1 MKEHVVPIQLLAR
14 ISDVT
19 SKEFQRHA
27 IFTITANS
35 LDPQRVFNALR
46 TDIKKL
52 GDDAAYKLAWF
63 RCDNFITVLMSGT
76 PAATAY
82 VFAFIAKGSQ
92 RKLFDGGAVIYEGT
106 STHKLK
112 LEADKLLKLYA
123 APSIKHSFGG
133 SN

>member
-1 MKEHVVPIQLLAR
+1 MRKQVVPIQLLAR

-27 IFTITANS
+27 IFTITAKS

-52 GDDAAYKLAWF
+52 GDDASYKLAWF

-82 VFAFIAKGSQ
+82 VFAFIAKGNQ
-92 RKLFDGGAVIYEGT
+92 RKLFDGGAVIYEGIGT
-106 STHKLK
+106 QKLK

>member
-1 MKEHVVPIQLLAR
+1 MTQTAIPIQLATR
-14 ISDVT
+14 IADVT
-19 SKEFQRHA
+19 NKELQRHA

-52 GDDAAYKLAWF
+52 GDDAAYRLAWF

-82 VFAFIAKGSQ
+82 VFAFIAKGNQ
-92 RKLFDGGAVIYEGT
+92 RKLFDGGAVVYEGI
-106 STHKLK
+106 STQKLK